1 MKPAEEKSGL
11 LNNSTFISA
20 DKSSEQEEA
29 ITLITGCRKKI
40 LVIVGQR
47 LERLTGERN
56 EEEDHS
62 LEPLQ
67 GEDGQYYVMLGMI
80 QLRDDH
86 LGVTRI

>member
-29 ITLITGCRKKI
+29 ITLKTGRQKKI
-40 LVIVGQR
+40 KAIVGQKV
-47 LERLTGERN
+47 ERLTRGRN
-56 EEEDHS
+56 EEEDHG

-67 GEDGQYYVMLGMI
+67 GEDGQYYVMLEMI

>member
-1 MKPAEEKSGL
+1 M
-11 LNNSTFISA
+11 
-20 DKSSEQEEA
+20 
-29 ITLITGCRKKI
+29 
-40 LVIVGQR
+40 GQR
-47 LERLTGERN
+47 VERLTGERN

-67 GEDGQYYVMLGMI
+67 GEDGQYYVMLEMI